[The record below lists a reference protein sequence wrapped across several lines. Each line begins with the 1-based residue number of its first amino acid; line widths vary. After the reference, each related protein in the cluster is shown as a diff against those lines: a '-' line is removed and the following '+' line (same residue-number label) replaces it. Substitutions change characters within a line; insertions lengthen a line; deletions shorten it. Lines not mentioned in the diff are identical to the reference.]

1 MSRRERISDFTRPV
15 ARGEFRS
22 YSRRNYSSPPVEQ
35 KVRTNSEVPLKKS
48 INRNSKQEIVRNSP
62 KTPPAFPKQ
71 DRSRVLR
78 RKGLKKLPEFSPQKK
93 NRKFKIKTAVSSL
106 AVITLL
112 ILTPILIFKNFSLSD
127 GGGGV
132 MSAKKILSGQNDEP
146 KYLISS
152 SIMDVPAKVE
162 VIDSLDD
169 QNRALTDS
177 NKIGWYKNSSKSGDK
192 GIMTFVGYVS
202 SPDNTG
208 ALSDI
213 DKMKLGDYIQVETGD
228 GQILIF
234 TVKEVKK
241 VKPDE
246 LDQSDVTKSKVEDK
260 QGLNIISYT
269 DKSNTTNSD
278 LTDNRYVIYAT
289 KD

>member
-15 ARGEFRS
+15 ARGGFRS
-22 YSRRNYSSPPVEQ
+22 YSRTNYSSPPIEQ
-35 KVRTNSEVPLKKS
+35 KTNNGSAEPVKRS
-48 INRNSKQEIVRNSP
+48 ITRSSHQDLVRNSP
-62 KTPPAFPKQ
+62 KAPPANPKQ

-78 RKGLKKLPEFSPQKK
+78 RNGLKKLPEFSPQKK
-93 NRKFKIKTAVSSL
+93 NKRIKIKTLASSL

-112 ILTPILIFKNFSLSD
+112 LLTPYLILRNYSLS
-127 GGGGV
+127 GGEGVV
-132 MSAKKILSGQNDEP
+132 MSARKIISGQNDEP

-169 QNRALTDS
+169 QNRVLTDS
-177 NKIGWYKNSSKSGDK
+177 NKIGWYKNSSKSGEK

-202 SPDNTG
+202 SPNNTG

-213 DKMKLGDYIQVETGD
+213 YKMKQGDYIQVETGD

-234 TVKEVKK
+234 TVKEVQK
-241 VKPDE
+241 VKPTE
-246 LDQSDVTKSKVEDK
+246 LDQADVTKSKHEDK

-278 LTDNRYVIYAT
+278 LSEYRYVVYAT